1 LRALRTVWSRIVARA
16 RKRYSVLVL
25 SGPEGRLRQF
35 QIPGV
40 LIPAVIG
47 VAAAGLVGGGAVIL
61 DWASQRAERGHL
73 AALELEN
80 LRLGEQLSDIRKSVE
95 AFEKRMGEQL
105 ELERAFRSVANL
117 SPIPEDVQRLGIGG
131 PPPFAELAD
140 ETSPSPLVREARDTL
155 NRLDELNRQA
165 RFQTA
170 NFQAMVDSLKAAKED
185 LDRIPSISP
194 VREGI
199 FSSGYGMRIDPFT
212 GILTMHRGVDF
223 SSWPGTPVIATA
235 TGVVRQAGPHETLGL
250 MVEIDHGNGILTRY
264 GHNSR
269 LLVRKGQ
276 LVQRGETISEVGSTG
291 RSTSPHCHYE
301 VEVNGEHVN
310 PWRYILDGGPGLLP
324 GA

>member
-1 LRALRTVWSRIVARA
+1 MKRLRTLWSRVVARA

-35 QIPGV
+35 QIPGI
-40 LIPAVIG
+40 LIPAVLG
-47 VAAAGLVGGGAVIL
+47 VGAAGLVGGGAVIL
-61 DWASQRAERGHL
+61 DWATHRAERVHV

-80 LRLGEQLSDIRKSVE
+80 LRLGEQLTDIRNSVE
-95 AFEKRMGEQL
+95 VFEKRMSEQL
-105 ELERAFRSVANL
+105 ELERAFRTIANL
-117 SPIPEDVQRLGIGG
+117 SPIPDDVQRLGVGG

-140 ETSPSPLVREARDTL
+140 EASPSPLVREARETL

-170 NFQAMVDSLKAAKED
+170 NFEEMVDSLKSSRED

-194 VREGI
+194 VRQGI
-199 FSSGYGMRIDPFT
+199 FSSGYGMRTDPFT
-212 GILTMHRGVDF
+212 GQLAMHQGVDF
-223 SSWPGTPVIATA
+223 SAWPGTPVIATA
-235 TGVVRQAGPHETLGL
+235 SGVVCEAGENDQLGL
-250 MVEIDHGNGILTRY
+250 LVAIDHGNGIVTRY
-264 GHNSR
+264 GHNRR
-269 LLVRKGQ
+269 LLVHKGQ
-276 LVQRGETISEVGSTG
+276 VVSRGEMISEVGSTG

>member
-1 LRALRTVWSRIVARA
+1 LRRLRTIWSRIVARA

-35 QIPGV
+35 QIPGI

-47 VAAAGLVGGGAVIL
+47 LAAAGMVGGGAVIL
-61 DWASQRAERGHL
+61 DWATHRAERLHV

-80 LRLGEQLSDIRKSVE
+80 LRLGQQLTDIRKSVE
-95 AFEKRMGEQL
+95 VFEKRMSEQL
-105 ELERAFRSVANL
+105 ELERAFRTIANL
-117 SPIPEDVQRLGIGG
+117 SPIPDDVQRLGVGG

-170 NFQAMVDSLKAAKED
+170 NFQEMVDSLKAAKED

-194 VREGI
+194 IREGM
-199 FSSGYGMRIDPFT
+199 FSSGYGMRVDPFT
-212 GILTMHRGVDF
+212 GQMAMHWGVDF
-223 SSWPGTPVIATA
+223 SAWPGTPVVATA
-235 TGVVRQAGPHETLGL
+235 SGVVKDAGPHESLGL
-250 MVEIDHGNGILTRY
+250 YVEIDHGNGIVTRY
-264 GHNSR
+264 GHNR
-269 LLVRKGQ
+269 RVLVHKGQ
-276 LVQRGETISEVGSTG
+276 VVTRGQEIAEVGSTG

-301 VEVNGEHVN
+301 VEVNGQHVN